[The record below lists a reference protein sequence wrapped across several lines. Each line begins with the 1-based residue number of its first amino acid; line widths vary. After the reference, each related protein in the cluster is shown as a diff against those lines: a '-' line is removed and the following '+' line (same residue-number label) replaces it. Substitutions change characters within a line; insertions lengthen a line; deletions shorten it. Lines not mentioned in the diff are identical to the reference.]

1 MAWTDTVF
9 EGYRR
14 RAAALQATDHPF
26 AQGVA
31 WVGGDYVPA
40 SEARIPLLDQGF
52 LRSDLTYDVP
62 AIWNGRFFRLDDHLD
77 RFEAS
82 MARLRL
88 SSPVPRREI
97 RERLVEMAAL
107 SGIRDAYVMMVVT
120 RGLRY
125 IRQYAPEQCEN
136 FCYLMVL
143 PYLWVMDPAVQE
155 TGGSAIVA
163 RTVRRIPPGAVD
175 PTVKN
180 LQWGDF
186 TRGIL
191 EARDRGAMYPI
202 LTDGDANLTE
212 GSGFNVVLV
221 KDRTLHTP
229 RRGVL
234 EGVTRRTVLEVADA
248 LGLRWVMDDVPVSLA
263 YECDELVLVTT
274 AGGVMPI
281 TTLDD
286 RPIGD
291 GRVGPVT
298 RSIWQGYW
306 DAHADPALSFPIEY
320 R

>member
-1 MAWTDTVF
+1 M
-9 EGYRR
+9 
-14 RAAALQATDHPF
+14 
-26 AQGVA
+26 
-31 WVGGDYVPA
+31 PA
-40 SEARIPLLDQGF
+40 
-52 LRSDLTYDVP
+52 V
-62 AIWNGRFFRLDDHLD
+62 WNGRFFRLDDHLD

-88 SSPVPRREI
+88 SSPIPRREI
-97 RERLVEMAAL
+97 RDRLVEMASL
-107 SGIRDAYVMMVVT
+107 SGIRDAYVMMIVT

-234 EGVTRRTVLEVADA
+234 EGVTRRTCS
-248 LGLRWVMDDVPVSLA
+248 RWP
-263 YECDELVLVTT
+263 
-274 AGGVMPI
+274 
-281 TTLDD
+281 
-286 RPIGD
+286 
-291 GRVGPVT
+291 T
-298 RSIWQGYW
+298 RSACAG
-306 DAHADPALSFPIEY
+306 
-320 R
+320 